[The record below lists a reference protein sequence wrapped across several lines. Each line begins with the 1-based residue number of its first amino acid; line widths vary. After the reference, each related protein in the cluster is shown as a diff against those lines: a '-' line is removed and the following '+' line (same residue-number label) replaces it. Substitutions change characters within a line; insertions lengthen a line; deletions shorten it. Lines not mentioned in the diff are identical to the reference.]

1 MVLASARMTYVLVH
15 LWHYEAVAIINIFE
29 SVLRTDTEEAERIVI
44 MIFLEDISSWL
55 FPKHEYLLNLL

>member
-15 LWHYEAVAIINIFE
+15 LWNYEAVAIINIFE
-29 SVLRTDTEEAERIVI
+29 SVLRTDTEEAERIV
-44 MIFLEDISSWL
+44 MIFLEDIFSWL